1 MFYFDRFWEPVENIL
16 IGTANVFL
24 QSLAYS
30 LDFAD
35 EICIVD
41 YKVSDRNAEN
51 LLLPFWYS
59 EIMFCL

>member
-1 MFYFDRFWEPVENIL
+1 MEDYSFLLNRFWEPVEDL
-16 IGTANVFL
+16 LLGTANVFL

-41 YKVSDRNAEN
+41 YKVIYI
-51 LLLPFWYS
+51 FK
-59 EIMFCL
+59 

>member
-41 YKVSDRNAEN
+41 YKVSDRNV
-51 LLLPFWYS
+51 FRS
-59 EIMFCL
+59 

>member
-1 MFYFDRFWEPVENIL
+1 MEEL
-16 IGTANVFL
+16 LLGTANVFL

-41 YKVSDRNAEN
+41 YKVSKGQEKEN
-51 LLLPFWYS
+51 QMNFDVFLVISTHKELLCKGS
-59 EIMFCL
+59 V

>member
-1 MFYFDRFWEPVENIL
+1 MFYFNRFWEPVEDL
-16 IGTANVFL
+16 LLGTANVFL

-41 YKVSDRNAEN
+41 YKVSIYKLPRRMI
-51 LLLPFWYS
+51 LLS
-59 EIMFCL
+59 DSD

>member
-1 MFYFDRFWEPVENIL
+1 MNRFWEPVEDL
-16 IGTANVFL
+16 LLGTANVFL

-41 YKVSDRNAEN
+41 YKVRDFFFK
-51 LLLPFWYS
+51 PD
-59 EIMFCL
+59 IFCISKLKL

>member
-1 MFYFDRFWEPVENIL
+1 LNRFWEPVEDL
-16 IGTANVFL
+16 LLGTANVFL

-41 YKVSDRNAEN
+41 YKVSHFSIKKKSGD
-51 LLLPFWYS
+51 LL
-59 EIMFCL
+59 M

>member
-1 MFYFDRFWEPVENIL
+1 VEDIL
-16 IGTANVFL
+16 LGTANVFL

-41 YKVSDRNAEN
+41 YKVRIQYEKKRKEFV
-51 LLLPFWYS
+51 LFF
-59 EIMFCL
+59 EIFRV